1 MALVQNV
8 SGRMYPVYLACRRDA
23 TYAARRSCVW
33 YASRQKAVDRLL
45 ADALLVLNGVR
56 PRRGEA
62 GRAFGDLLGF
72 GGWKML
78 AERYCVNMC
87 CCFFACWF
95 FCVLFEFESSSRDP
109 LSPFRKPLTC
119 ANSASGRRVW

>member
-23 TYAARRSCVW
+23 TYAARRACVW

-62 GRAFGDLLGF
+62 GRAFGDSYTRLKVSVDG
-72 GGWKML
+72 K
-78 AERYCVNMC
+78 
-87 CCFFACWF
+87 CWQSDIVSI
-95 FCVLFEFESSSRDP
+95 CVLF
-109 LSPFRKPLTC
+109 FRLLLVFL
-119 ANSASGRRVW
+119 RFVRVRALFA